1 MIFRT
6 IPPLSA
12 SYGLRGRCPALIVVT
27 ALVLAISATFPPVS
41 PVCAQPAASPA
52 AEEEGLPEPQ
62 ELTLPTSDGVDLIV
76 QYFAAPGKDKPQ
88 ATVILVHDLGGSSEN
103 LDPLAESLQTAG
115 CAVLAPDLRGHG
127 GSSHPVYS
135 KQAAEGEQWKLLKLN
150 DFKAMTITAGG
161 RVRGQSDIR
170 GDIESV
176 RNWVKLQADA
186 GTLDLD
192 NLVVVGSGFG
202 AAVAASW
209 TAADAAWPATARG
222 PQGGHVRALV
232 LVDPVFATKGF
243 LIGPALA
250 AEPLRTT
257 LPILILAGSGSRDAV
272 KIFDTLK
279 RARPNAWFDSRLYD
293 AETRQNTSP
302 AKDNE
307 ASLLYVQVDARTAK
321 GAPLAGDALASLS
334 SPDPQRRT
342 PAAMITAF
350 IKAKAA
356 RPR

>member
-52 AEEEGLPEPQ
+52 AEEEGLPEPK
-62 ELTLPTSDGVDLIV
+62 ELTLPTSDGVELIV

-161 RVRGQSDIR
+161 RVRGQSDI
-170 GDIESV
+170 G
-176 RNWVKLQADA
+176 
-186 GTLDLD
+186 
-192 NLVVVGSGFG
+192 
-202 AAVAASW
+202 
-209 TAADAAWPATARG
+209 
-222 PQGGHVRALV
+222 
-232 LVDPVFATKGF
+232 
-243 LIGPALA
+243 
-250 AEPLRTT
+250 
-257 LPILILAGSGSRDAV
+257 
-272 KIFDTLK
+272 
-279 RARPNAWFDSRLYD
+279 
-293 AETRQNTSP
+293 
-302 AKDNE
+302 
-307 ASLLYVQVDARTAK
+307 
-321 GAPLAGDALASLS
+321 
-334 SPDPQRRT
+334 
-342 PAAMITAF
+342 
-350 IKAKAA
+350 
-356 RPR
+356 